1 MKVALVHDW
10 LTGMRGGEKCLEV
23 LCELY
28 PDADL
33 FTLVH
38 VPGTVSKTIENR
50 RIITSFIQKL
60 PMVRSHYRS
69 YLPLFPAAVE
79 RLNVREYDLVLSTSH
94 CVAKGV
100 IPGEG
105 ALHLCYC
112 HTPMRYVWDMYDAYF
127 GPGRISGP
135 ARLIVPGVAAKLR
148 KWDVATVNRV
158 HYFVANSRHVQ
169 KRIERIYQRTAE
181 VIYPPVDTAG
191 TWQSESIGEYFL
203 IVSAFAPYKRIDLAV
218 KAFNQLGEKLL
229 IIGTGQDE
237 KKLKREAG
245 RNISFLGWTE
255 ARELGRYYAEC
266 RALIFPGE
274 EDFGIVPVEAQCYG
288 KPVIAYGT
296 GGALETVK
304 GIRAADESDH
314 KNGYTGV
321 FFEEQTVDSL
331 IQAVH
336 LFQRI
341 KFNTEMIRD
350 HALAFD
356 RNVYKEKMKL
366 FIHQKL
372 NEWKASHAS

>member
-1 MKVALVHDW
+1 MKNC
-10 LTGMRGGEKCLEV
+10 K
-23 LCELY
+23 
-28 PDADL
+28 
-33 FTLVH
+33 
-38 VPGTVSKTIENR
+38 
-50 RIITSFIQKL
+50 
-60 PMVRSHYRS
+60 
-69 YLPLFPAAVE
+69 
-79 RLNVREYDLVLSTSH
+79 
-94 CVAKGV
+94 
-100 IPGEG
+100 
-105 ALHLCYC
+105 
-112 HTPMRYVWDMYDAYF
+112 
-127 GPGRISGP
+127 
-135 ARLIVPGVAAKLR
+135 
-148 KWDVATVNRV
+148 
-158 HYFVANSRHVQ
+158 
-169 KRIERIYQRTAE
+169 
-181 VIYPPVDTAG
+181 
-191 TWQSESIGEYFL
+191 
-203 IVSAFAPYKRIDLAV
+203 
-218 KAFNQLGEKLL
+218 
-229 IIGTGQDE
+229 
-237 KKLKREAG
+237 
-245 RNISFLGWTE
+245 
-255 ARELGRYYAEC
+255 
-266 RALIFPGE
+266 ALIFPGE